1 MRVRVV
7 LYSTLR
13 EKLPAEARG
22 RADLVLENGS
32 SVKHI
37 IEQLG
42 LPSGVA
48 WALNG
53 NLERDVDL
61 NLKDGDELQFFRVG
75 AGGSERII

>member
-13 EKLPAEARG
+13 EKLPPEARG
-22 RADLVLENGS
+22 RAELALEDGS
-32 SVKHI
+32 SVKRVM
-37 IEQLG
+37 EQLD
-42 LPSGVA
+42 LPSSVA

-61 NLKDGDELQFFRVG
+61 RLKDGDELQFFRVG
-75 AGGSERII
+75 AGGSGRIS